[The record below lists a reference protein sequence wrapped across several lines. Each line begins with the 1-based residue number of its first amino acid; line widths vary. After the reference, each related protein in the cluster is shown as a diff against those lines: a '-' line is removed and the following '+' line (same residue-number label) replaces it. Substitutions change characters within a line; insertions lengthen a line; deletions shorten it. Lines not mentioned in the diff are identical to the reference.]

1 VKLVVTEPDSKEA
14 QMTVRDFLKRRF
26 SLHTVDIALAESL
39 NAIWKHTNVHADL
52 GPNDAKAAVQDLIRI
67 HDKLEVLATGELAED
82 TTTIAQSQD
91 VTIYDALYVA
101 AARKLNGT
109 LLTSDRKLYNT
120 ASGLT
125 NTKLLK
131 T

>member
-1 VKLVVTEPDSKEA
+1 VKLVVTEPDSKAA
-14 QMTVRDFLKRRF
+14 QMAVHDFLKRRF

-39 NAIWKHTNVHADL
+39 NAVWKHTNVHADL
-52 GPNDAKAAVQDLIRI
+52 NPHDAKAAVRDLIRI
-67 HDKLEVLATGELAED
+67 HDKLRVLATSELAEE
-82 TTTIAQSQD
+82 TMTIAQSQD
-91 VTIYDALYVA
+91 ITIYDALYVA
-101 AARKLNGT
+101 AARKLNGS

-120 ASGLT
+120 ASSLA

>member
-1 VKLVVTEPDSKEA
+1 VKLVVSEPDSKEA
-14 QMTVRDFLKRRF
+14 QVAVRDFLERRF

-52 GPNDAKAAVQDLIRI
+52 DPHDARAAVRDLITI
-67 HDKLEVLATGELAED
+67 HDKLGVLVTSELAEQ
-82 TTTIAQSQD
+82 TITIAQSQD
-91 VTIYDALYVA
+91 ITIYDALYIA

-120 ASGLT
+120 ANSLA
-125 NTKLLK
+125 NAKLLK